1 MGDPSRPAGLT
12 MARMVPVKTC
22 LSLPEALVASSYLH
36 DHGVMTAL
44 NGYHHAS
51 AAWHLLFAL
60 NGIQISVLDSDLDR
74 ARALLADGSPA
85 AVEEEQP
92 RAGGA
97 ATPPTQ
103 FEIAIALAAFLLT
116 GLPLPAWVRRR
127 YF

>member
-1 MGDPSRPAGLT
+1 
-12 MARMVPVKTC
+12 MARMIPVKTC
-22 LSLPEALVASSYLH
+22 LGLPEALVASSYLR

-51 AAWHLLFAL
+51 VAWYVLFAL

-74 ARALLADGSPA
+74 ARELLADSSPV
-85 AVEEEQP
+85 AVEEEQAQ
-92 RAGGA
+92 AGGA

-116 GLPLPAWVRRR
+116 GLPLPAWTRHRHL
-127 YF
+127 